1 MRNDCEIR
9 RFTVCYAALSGVF
22 LLFLSGV
29 CLRCTRFGFAGM
41 AAAILCGLCFAL
53 AGYLLFRRLL
63 ARILEDVAAVSDAMV
78 QVLEGEEDY
87 AAEQYREG
95 TLGILNTNFYK
106 MVSALRESQVRT
118 LEEKKFLQ
126 DTISDI
132 SHQLK
137 TPLASL
143 NVFVDLLCEDKVPEE
158 ERRRQILREAR
169 NQLGRME
176 WMVLSMLKL
185 ARIEAGAVKF
195 EKAPC
200 SAAEI
205 AARAAESVAYLTDA
219 RGQVVRVVR
228 RGDGRSDAEASGE
241 DDRRNAQVTELED
254 VILHCDREWLTEGLI
269 NLLKNASDYSPEG
282 TEIVIELEE
291 NRLYSRIYVRDQ
303 GMGIPEEALPHV
315 FERFYRVNRE
325 VNPNSVGIGLS
336 LTKSI
341 VEGMGGRI
349 AVRSRPGQYT
359 CFVLTFV
366 KTL

>member
-1 MRNDCEIR
+1 MRNDFEIR

-22 LLFLSGV
+22 LLFLSGI
-29 CLRCTRFGFAGM
+29 CLRCARFGFAGT
-41 AAAILCGLCFAL
+41 AAVVLCGLCFAL
-53 AGYLLFRRLL
+53 AGYLLSRRIL
-63 ARILEDVAAVSDAMV
+63 ARILEDVSAVSDAMV

-87 AAEQYREG
+87 AAEQFREG

-158 ERRRQILREAR
+158 ERRGQILREAR

-195 EKAPC
+195 EKMPC

-205 AARAAESVAYLTDA
+205 AARAAESVSYLTDA
-219 RGQVVRVVR
+219 RGQTVRVVR
-228 RGDGRSDAEASGE
+228 RGNGRSDVGTSGADDREITQEASG
-241 DDRRNAQVTELED
+241 D

-269 NLLKNASDYSPEG
+269 NLLKNASDYSPER

-291 NRLYSRIYVRDQ
+291 NRLYGRIYVRDQ

-349 AVRSRPGQYT
+349 AVRSQPGQYT

-366 KTL
+366 KTP

>member
-1 MRNDCEIR
+1 MRNDFEIR

-22 LLFLSGV
+22 LLFLSGI
-29 CLRCTRFGFAGM
+29 CLRCARFGFAGT
-41 AAAILCGLCFAL
+41 AAVVLCGLCFAL
-53 AGYLLFRRLL
+53 AGYLLSRRIL
-63 ARILEDVAAVSDAMV
+63 ARILEDVSAVSDAMV

-87 AAEQYREG
+87 AAEQFREG
-95 TLGILNTNFYK
+95 ALGILNTNFYK

-158 ERRRQILREAR
+158 ERRGQILREAR

-195 EKAPC
+195 EKVPC

-205 AARAAESVAYLTDA
+205 AARAAESVSYLTDA
-219 RGQVVRVVR
+219 RGQTVRVVR
-228 RGDGRSDAEASGE
+228 RGNGRSD
-241 DDRRNAQVTELED
+241 VD

-269 NLLKNASDYSPEG
+269 NLLKNASDYSPER

-291 NRLYSRIYVRDQ
+291 NRLYGRIYVRDQ

-349 AVRSRPGQYT
+349 AVRSQLGQYT

-366 KTL
+366 KTP